1 MQISFSSVTQARA
14 VYDVVEHRVYL
25 VSIDELLTSEL
36 ELEEVMDLAAFL
48 HRLRSLLNTKWEE

>member
-25 VSIDELLTSEL
+25 VSVDELLTSEL
-36 ELEEVMDLAAFL
+36 ELDEVMDLAAFL
-48 HRLRSLLNTKWEE
+48 HRLRSLLNTKGKE